1 MQDAL
6 RPEIAHSDD
15 CPDCIITYS
24 SSNSKIVRVDA
35 VTGTLYG
42 ANTGSATVTASLEG
56 GISASCRVTVRK
68 APTKV
73 SLKISSSTLGVGD
86 SAALSLGYSSG
97 AYSYATALTSSDEGV
112 ACIDGLQVRAV
123 GVGSTKLSAR
133 TYNGKSASLTVTV
146 CPEPESIEFGGEAP
160 LLGVGQSYAPDA
172 RVNAGSAGEVSFSI
186 ADGEAFASLSGATL
200 TAIAPGEVL
209 LSASTYNGVRAEQRV
224 TIVPAPTALT
234 LSADALALCV
244 GERMEQPVVA
254 TQDSGAL
261 GGLRF
266 RSSNSKVVSVN
277 STTGAIKGLRKGSAT
292 ITVSTYNSVSAQYR
306 VSVYYA
312 PTKVKLSGRTRVG
325 LGEDFTPALSATNK
339 GAKTGAY
346 TLTSNNPDVLL
357 VDGHSVRAVGV
368 GSAKLSART
377 YNGKSASLTVT
388 VCPEPESIEFGGE
401 APLLGVGQSYAPD
414 ARVNAGSAGE
424 VSFSIADGEAFASL
438 SGATLTAIAPG
449 EVLLSASTYNGVRA
463 EQRVTIVPAPT
474 ALTLSAD
481 ALALCVGE
489 RMEQPVVATQDSGAL
504 GGLRFRSSNSKV
516 VSVNSTTGAIKGL
529 RKGSAT
535 ITVSTYNSVSAQYR
549 VSVYY
554 APTKVKLSG
563 RTRVGLGEDFTPA
576 LSATN
581 KGAKTGAYT
590 LTSNNPDVLL
600 VDGHSVRAVGV
611 GSAKL
616 SARTYNGKSASLTV
630 TVCPEPESISLPASV
645 TIGVGQQTVL
655 EAALNSGAAGAY
667 SFSGSC
673 EVAALSFDGILVG
686 QAPGSCTVSVETYN
700 GRRAEC
706 AVTVL
711 PAPASLL
718 LAEESLDIGLKEK
731 REGALHV
738 SLPEGCAG
746 SYSFRSTNTRVL
758 SIDSRTGKMTG
769 VRTGTAYVYA
779 VAYNGVQSPRCK
791 VVVRNAP
798 KSVKLSVPMRS
809 FSVGQTQ
816 RAVVTLS
823 SKSSGQ
829 WSLSSSDPETVAVGE
844 SGELYALREGSAKI
858 TVTTFNG
865 KRASCDLTVAP
876 APSALEADV
885 PGIYIGVGVDAQ
897 AAFHVNPGSYATLC
911 YASSNPEIASVSES
925 GTVRGV
931 SEGRAVITATTQNGL
946 QADVSVSVLPPPS
959 EILPDFSDL
968 TLRVGERMAVT
979 FATVPDLIYSSFS
992 YESSN
997 SGVVRATP
1005 DGDIIG
1011 MKRGTATVTIRAQ
1024 NGVCASMQVSVIGY
1038 NSERDV
1044 SVTAHRGGAGY
1055 SEENTMDAFRNAAE
1069 MGVKS
1074 VELDVRKTKD
1084 GQLVVYHNAT
1094 IPSGKTTKK
1103 VADLTLNQLL
1113 KLNPN
1118 IPTLDE
1124 VMAYL
1129 SETDMEAMVELKVS
1143 GVERAVLE
1151 CAEQNGMQERT
1162 TYGSFSSSVIQT
1174 IKKLRP
1180 ESETIYIISNPTV
1193 FNDIVK
1199 NPSRLSFDAASVALG
1214 LLTEDAICSL
1224 HLSGKR
1230 VLAWTLNSIEEIQ
1243 RAIEIG
1249 VDGVISDY
1257 PDLMKG

>member
-1 MQDAL
+1 MKTIRQILAAMLVLMLACSAPPAPVAAFCAARAEAPMDAGDPATPPQTAEAQSASAPETLAPVTDVQTSGNASAPTTSAPAGDAGSASETSGKGREAGAEAGAARDGTTTSADKVAAEPTDPADGTTTEPDAPAGEVTAEPTDPANGTTTEPDAPADEIAAEPTDPADGTTTEPDAPADEIAAEPTDPAGGIAADGDALGEIMPPPENLTASLVLGNGDLVIGYKETVQDAL

-123 GVGSTKLSAR
+123 GVGS
-133 TYNGKSASLTVTV
+133 
-146 CPEPESIEFGGEAP
+146 
-160 LLGVGQSYAPDA
+160 
-172 RVNAGSAGEVSFSI
+172 
-186 ADGEAFASLSGATL
+186 
-200 TAIAPGEVL
+200 
-209 LSASTYNGVRAEQRV
+209 
-224 TIVPAPTALT
+224 
-234 LSADALALCV
+234 
-244 GERMEQPVVA
+244 
-254 TQDSGAL
+254 
-261 GGLRF
+261 
-266 RSSNSKVVSVN
+266 
-277 STTGAIKGLRKGSAT
+277 
-292 ITVSTYNSVSAQYR
+292 
-306 VSVYYA
+306 
-312 PTKVKLSGRTRVG
+312 
-325 LGEDFTPALSATNK
+325 
-339 GAKTGAY
+339 
-346 TLTSNNPDVLL
+346 
-357 VDGHSVRAVGV
+357 
-368 GSAKLSART
+368 AKLSART

-449 EVLLSASTYNGVRA
+449 EVLLSASTYNGVHA

-535 ITVSTYNSVSAQYR
+535 ITVSTYNGVSAQYR

-563 RTRVGLGEDFTPA
+563 RTRVGLGEDFTPT

-686 QAPGSCTVSVETYN
+686 QAPGSCTASVETYN

-925 GTVRGV
+925 GTVRGI

-997 SGVVRATP
+997 SDVVRATP

-1151 CAEQNGMQERT
+1151 CAEQNGMQERA

-1214 LLTEDAICSL
+1214 LLTEDAVCSL